1 MYYYEDPDKIQWPG
15 GKLLARKGIFIVP
28 ENLCDAYMGL
38 KAFFGKGRISI
49 FFTLDALITSLL
61 TDLSDC

>member
-1 MYYYEDPDKIQWPG
+1 MYYYEDPEKMKWPG

-38 KAFFGKGRISI
+38 KAFFG
-49 FFTLDALITSLL
+49 
-61 TDLSDC
+61 

>member
-49 FFTLDALITSLL
+49 FLL
-61 TDLSDC
+61 WML